1 MLKKIRHFFANLLLF
16 LFVANLP
23 AFGNDLFIVDD
34 IQIRGLK
41 QISPGMVFNYLPVTI
56 GDTMDE
62 NRIRKAVRAL
72 FKTGFFR
79 DVRLERDGD
88 VLVVTVEERPTIAL
102 ITFDGNRAIKTE
114 DLEDGLAEAGFSEGE
129 VFNQGK
135 LDKVIQELRRQY
147 YANGKY
153 GAQVDYEISPV
164 GEDAI
169 EIAFLIVEGEAAK
182 IKQIKI
188 VGNTVYSDEELLN
201 VFKLKTGNWLSWFR
215 KDDQYSKQKLSGD
228 LETLRSW
235 YQDYG
240 YLNFSIDS
248 TQVSVSP
255 DKESVYVTI
264 NITEG
269 DSFVIDKV
277 LLSGTLIIEPIELY
291 GFVFTRKGDVFSRK
305 MVEATSKAI
314 SDRLGHEGYAF
325 ANVNPIPEVDKES
338 RTAELTYYIDP
349 GQRVYVRRINFYGNR
364 KTRDEVLRRE
374 MRQMEGGWISTPKV
388 ERSKIR
394 LKRTGYFEEAVVETP
409 AVPGSTDLVDVNFMV
424 EERPSGNLML
434 GAGFSQGAGLIFNTQ
449 VSQDNFMGSGKSVN
463 FTFNNSEINK
473 SFRLGYFNPYW
484 TIDGVARGFD
494 LSYSE
499 IEAGR
504 RRIARYDQKN
514 VSVGA
519 SFGIPFTEFNYMNIG
534 INWERSE
541 IQTDQ
546 FLLDPIIATFLAR
559 EGREYDNFRLQT
571 SFSYDTRNAGLFPNS
586 GTLQRI
592 STEIAL
598 PGGDLYY
605 WKVDYD
611 SRYYFKIPFKRNFT
625 GLLKSKVGYGDS
637 YGSTTELPFFRNFY
651 AGGPRTVRGYDESSL
666 GPQDIFGRA
675 LGGNI
680 MFVGNAEM
688 ILPLPIQ
695 ELKSTRLSLF
705 YDVGNVFASNE
716 SFSFSDMRMSV
727 GVSGIWMSPFGLL
740 SVSYSKPFNDQFG
753 DEIQKFQFN
762 FGTQF

>member
-1 MLKKIRHFFANLLLF
+1 MLKKIRHFFANLCIIMS
-16 LFVANLP
+16 VAYLP
-23 AFGNDLFIVDD
+23 AFANDLFIVDD
-34 IQIRGLK
+34 IQIKGLK

-88 VLVVTVEERPTIAL
+88 VLVVIVEERPTIAL

-434 GAGFSQGAGLIFNTQ
+434 GAGFSQGAGIIFNTQ

-514 VSVGA
+514 VSLGA
-519 SFGIPFTEFNYMNIG
+519 SFGIPFTEFNYMNLG

-571 SFSYDTRNAGLFPNS
+571 SFSYDTRNAGIFPDS

-611 SRYYFKIPFKRNFT
+611 SRYYFKVPFKKNFT
-625 GLLKSKVGYGDS
+625 GLLKSKIGYGDS

>member
-1 MLKKIRHFFANLLLF
+1 MLKKIRHIFANICIIMSI
-16 LFVANLP
+16 AHLP
-23 AFGNDLFIVDD
+23 AFGNELFIVDD

-56 GDTMDE
+56 GDSMDE

-72 FKTGFFR
+72 FKTGFFS

-88 VLVVTVEERPTIAL
+88 VLIVTVEERPTIAL

-153 GAQVDYEISPV
+153 GAQVDYEISPI

-169 EIAFLIVEGEAAK
+169 EIAFRIVEGEAAK

-188 VGNTVYSDEELLN
+188 IGNTVYSDEELLN

-394 LKRTGYFEEAVVETP
+394 LKRTGYFE
-409 AVPGSTDLVDVNFMV
+409 
-424 EERPSGNLML
+424 
-434 GAGFSQGAGLIFNTQ
+434 
-449 VSQDNFMGSGKSVN
+449 
-463 FTFNNSEINK
+463 
-473 SFRLGYFNPYW
+473 
-484 TIDGVARGFD
+484 
-494 LSYSE
+494 
-499 IEAGR
+499 
-504 RRIARYDQKN
+504 
-514 VSVGA
+514 
-519 SFGIPFTEFNYMNIG
+519 
-534 INWERSE
+534 
-541 IQTDQ
+541 
-546 FLLDPIIATFLAR
+546 
-559 EGREYDNFRLQT
+559 
-571 SFSYDTRNAGLFPNS
+571 
-586 GTLQRI
+586 
-592 STEIAL
+592 
-598 PGGDLYY
+598 
-605 WKVDYD
+605 
-611 SRYYFKIPFKRNFT
+611 
-625 GLLKSKVGYGDS
+625 
-637 YGSTTELPFFRNFY
+637 
-651 AGGPRTVRGYDESSL
+651 
-666 GPQDIFGRA
+666 RA
-675 LGGNI
+675 
-680 MFVGNAEM
+680 A
-688 ILPLPIQ
+688 
-695 ELKSTRLSLF
+695 
-705 YDVGNVFASNE
+705 
-716 SFSFSDMRMSV
+716 
-727 GVSGIWMSPFGLL
+727 
-740 SVSYSKPFNDQFG
+740 
-753 DEIQKFQFN
+753 
-762 FGTQF
+762 